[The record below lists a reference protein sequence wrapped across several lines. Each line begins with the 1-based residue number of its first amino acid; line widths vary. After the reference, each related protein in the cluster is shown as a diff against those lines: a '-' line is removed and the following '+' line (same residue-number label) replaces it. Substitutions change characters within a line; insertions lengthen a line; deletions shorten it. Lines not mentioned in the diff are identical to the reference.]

1 MNQLKS
7 LTLFLASF
15 ALCSVPVTAVQAG
28 ECELCVQIVSAVE
41 EYVAA
46 GLTPDEI
53 LAEIEGLCEGLGLL
67 QGICESLIE
76 NNLKPILDN
85 LEDQLSPRHVC
96 QIIGFCDEGTTPS
109 PEPRKYQ
116 VSIWISL
123 KPYLR
128 LFQKNGSTLKQCW
141 RVDES

>member
-67 QGICESLIE
+67 QGICENLIE

-128 LFQKNGSTLKQCW
+128 LFQ
-141 RVDES
+141 